1 MELAVAKAF
10 AAAIALISFFGVA
23 LALGNLFSNYMTSVS
38 RNPSAQPKLQTMVYI
53 GMALIEALGIFAF
66 AVAMIIIFVLQ

>member
-10 AAAIALISFFGVA
+10 AAAIALLSFFGVA
-23 LALGNLFSNYMTSVS
+23 FALGNLFSSYMNSVA